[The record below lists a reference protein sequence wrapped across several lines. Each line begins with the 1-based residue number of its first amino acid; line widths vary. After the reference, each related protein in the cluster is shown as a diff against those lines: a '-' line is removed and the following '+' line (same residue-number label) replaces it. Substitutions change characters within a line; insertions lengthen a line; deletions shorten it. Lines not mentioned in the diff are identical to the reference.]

1 MKSEKIRFLQDH
13 PILAMLLSMVLIQL
27 YFLAVGV
34 IQNIVAML
42 LTGGSQVSSIVDAVV
57 TIASSLLLL
66 WLYQRKYYPN
76 GRKFFSTQ
84 GFGPSLLYGWGLLV
98 VAVLSFSI
106 ARLTGTPMGNVFA
119 AIILGI
125 APGIQEELLCRTIPI
140 SLLMKREDRR
150 NLIPAV
156 YIIPSLLFGLFHFVN
171 LLSGA
176 DLILTLLQVAYAT
189 AVGLILA
196 SIYLKTGNLWITIAL
211 HSFMDF
217 VAYLSLNMQ
226 QSDGILKA
234 SGSYEWV
241 GYLVQ
246 LLYTVIFAI
255 NAFWLY
261 RKSSREEIAQTWEE
275 VNTDITTPEI

>member
-1 MKSEKIRFLQDH
+1 MKSEKTRFLQDH

-84 GFGPSLLYGWGLLV
+84 GFEPSLLYGWGLLV

-106 ARLTGTPMGNVFA
+106 ARLTGNPMGNVFA

-217 VAYLSLNMQ
+217 IAYLSLNMQ

-275 VNTDITTPEI
+275 INP

>member
-1 MKSEKIRFLQDH
+1 MKSEKTRFLQDH

-106 ARLTGTPMGNVFA
+106 ARLTGNPMGNVFA

-150 NLIPAV
+150 NLIPVV

-217 VAYLSLNMQ
+217 IAYLSLNMQ

-275 VNTDITTPEI
+275 INTDTTTPEI

>member
-1 MKSEKIRFLQDH
+1 MKSEKTRFLQDH

-57 TIASSLLLL
+57 TIVASLLLL

-106 ARLTGTPMGNVFA
+106 ARLTGNPMGNVFA

-156 YIIPSLLFGLFHFVN
+156 YIIPSLLFGLFHFLN
-171 LLSGA
+171 LFSGA

-217 VAYLSLNMQ
+217 IAYLSLNMQ

-261 RKSSREEIAQTWEE
+261 RKSSREEIAQTWED
-275 VNTDITTPEI
+275 VNTDITTPVI

>member
-150 NLIPAV
+150 NLVPAV

-171 LLSGA
+171 LFSGA

>member
-1 MKSEKIRFLQDH
+1 MKSEKTRFLQDH

-34 IQNIVAML
+34 TQNIVAML

-171 LLSGA
+171 LFSGA

-275 VNTDITTPEI
+275 INADITTTEI

>member
-1 MKSEKIRFLQDH
+1 MKSEKTRFLQDH

-106 ARLTGTPMGNVFA
+106 ARLTGNPMGNVFA

-150 NLIPAV
+150 NLIPVV

-275 VNTDITTPEI
+275 INADITTTEI

>member
-1 MKSEKIRFLQDH
+1 MKSEKTRFLQDH

-106 ARLTGTPMGNVFA
+106 ARLTGNPMGNVFA

-150 NLIPAV
+150 NLIPVV

-217 VAYLSLNMQ
+217 IAYLSLNMQ

-275 VNTDITTPEI
+275 INL

>member
-1 MKSEKIRFLQDH
+1 MKSEKTRFLQDH
-13 PILAMLLSMVLIQL
+13 PILAMLLAMVLIQL

-106 ARLTGTPMGNVFA
+106 ARLTGNPMGNVFA

-150 NLIPAV
+150 NLIPVV

-217 VAYLSLNMQ
+217 IAYLSLNMQ

-275 VNTDITTPEI
+275 INL

>member
-1 MKSEKIRFLQDH
+1 MKSEKTRFLQDH

-106 ARLTGTPMGNVFA
+106 ARLTGNPMGNVFA

-217 VAYLSLNMQ
+217 IAYLSLNMQ
-226 QSDGILKA
+226 QSDGILKP

-275 VNTDITTPEI
+275 INP

>member
-34 IQNIVAML
+34 TQNIVAML